1 MSQLIQSKAN
11 LDSLLTKQVS
21 QVKILGINGDL
32 VKRVVLTEASKNP
45 AILRCTQESVLG
57 SIMSLAQAGLVPD
70 SVNNLAYLIPRGS
83 TCGFIIGYK
92 GLMKL
97 ARDNG
102 ITIKLPRL
110 VYENDEFW
118 YNYGTEEHIHHTP
131 AKTDPGEMT
140 HAYCV
145 AEDGGVT
152 YLDVMRRDEIDKIM
166 RKATAGKKSSP
177 WLSDYNEMA
186 KKTVVRR
193 LLKYLDTTG
202 FIPPQDEEE
211 EPEIEVIEGT
221 SETLE
226 TVDSIQA
233 LEAAD
238 EERSDKVES
247 DPRD

>member
-1 MSQLIQSKAN
+1 MNNLIQSKQT
-11 LDSLLTKQVS
+11 LDALLSKQVS
-21 QVKILGINGDL
+21 QVKVLGINGDL

-102 ITIKLPRL
+102 ITVQIPRL
-110 VYENDEFW
+110 AFENDEFW
-118 YNYGTEEHIHHTP
+118 FTYGSDEHIHHSP
-131 AKTDPGEMT
+131 AKADPGEMT
-140 HAYCV
+140 HAYCI

-152 YLDVMRRDEIDKIM
+152 YIDVMRRDEIDKIM

-177 WLSDYNEMA
+177 WQ
-186 KKTVVRR
+186 KR
-193 LLKYLDTTG
+193 LL
-202 FIPPQDEEE
+202 
-211 EPEIEVIEGT
+211 
-221 SETLE
+221 
-226 TVDSIQA
+226 
-233 LEAAD
+233 
-238 EERSDKVES
+238 
-247 DPRD
+247 